1 MSEKTLTESG
11 RDSAV
16 DAQPEA
22 SAKRWWILAVVAL
35 AQLMVVLDATIVN
48 IALPS
53 AQADLG
59 FSDGNRQWIVTAYAL
74 AFASLLLLGGRIADL
89 FGRKTAFLIGVVG
102 FAAVSALGGA
112 ATNFEML
119 VTARALQG
127 AFGAL
132 LAPAALSLLN
142 TTFTDARE
150 KARAFSVYGAI
161 AGAGGAVG
169 LLLGGI
175 LTDAL
180 DWRWTLYVNVVIAV
194 VAFAGGWVLLHN
206 HRDAANSKLDVP
218 GTLLVA
224 AGLFSLVY
232 GFSNAETHDWS
243 SPETWGFLIA
253 GGVLLTAFAWWQTR
267 AAHPLLPLRILL
279 DRNRAA
285 SFLAVLI
292 SGGGMFGVFLFL
304 TYYLQ
309 LNLGFSPT
317 KTGVA
322 FLPMVAALMVAAQVS
337 TTALVPRIGPK
348 VVIPL
353 GFAVAAVGM
362 AWLTG
367 IGVGSS
373 YLSAVLP
380 QLIVT
385 GFGLGLVMPPAMQ
398 LATGGVAAEDAGVA
412 SATVNAMQ
420 QVGGSIGTAL
430 LNTLAASAATD
441 YLAGKD
447 PTNKL
452 VQAQATIE
460 SYTTAFWW
468 SAGLFAVGALIAFL
482 LFRRGVPEQDA
493 SAAPV
498 VHIYEPPQ
506 VDPPGRAARSDGPP
520 SAGRR
525 RPFSLPCGGPDRP
538 LPYPQCGRRG
548 AERRPEGTTGVGAGL
563 LWVPTGPCE

>member
-1 MSEKTLTESG
+1 MPQKTMTEDTRSG
-11 RDSAV
+11 AV
-16 DAQPEA
+16 EA
-22 SAKRWWILAVVAL
+22 PSGASPKRWWILAIVAV

-89 FGRKTAFLIGVVG
+89 FGRKPAFLVGVVG
-102 FAAVSALGGA
+102 FAVASALGGA
-112 ATNFEML
+112 ATGFGML
-119 VTARALQG
+119 VVARALQG

-142 TTFTDARE
+142 TTFTDAHER
-150 KARAFSVYGAI
+150 ARAFSVYGAI

-169 LLLGGI
+169 LLLGGV

-180 DWRWTLYVNVVIAV
+180 DWRWTLYVNVAIAV
-194 VAFAGGWVLLHN
+194 LAFAGGWVLLSN
-206 HRDAANSKLDVP
+206 HRDATNSKLDVP
-218 GTLLVA
+218 GTILVA
-224 AGLFSLVY
+224 AGLFALVY
-232 GFSNAETHDWS
+232 GFSNAETHDWG
-243 SPETWGFLIA
+243 SPLTWGFLIA

-279 DRNRAA
+279 DRDRAA

-292 SGGGMFGVFLFL
+292 TGAGMFGVFLFL

-317 KTGVA
+317 KTGAA
-322 FLPMVAALMVAAQVS
+322 FLPMVGALMVTAQVG
-337 TTALVPRIGPK
+337 TTVLMPRIGPK
-348 VVIPL
+348 AVIPL
-353 GFAVAAVGM
+353 GFAIATAGM
-362 AWLTG
+362 AWLSG
-367 IGVGSS
+367 IGVGSD
-373 YLSAVLP
+373 YTTAVLP
-380 QLIVT
+380 QLIVI
-385 GFGLGLVMPPAMQ
+385 GVGLGLVMPPAMQ

-441 YLAGKD
+441 YLAGRD
-447 PTNKL
+447 TTSKL

-468 SAGLFAVGALIAFL
+468 SAGLFAAGTVIAFL
-482 LFRRGVPEQDA
+482 LFRRGVPQQDA
-493 SAAPV
+493 NAPQV
-498 VHIYEPPQ
+498 VHM
-506 VDPPGRAARSDGPP
+506 
-520 SAGRR
+520 
-525 RPFSLPCGGPDRP
+525 
-538 LPYPQCGRRG
+538 
-548 AERRPEGTTGVGAGL
+548 
-563 LWVPTGPCE
+563 

>member
-1 MSEKTLTESG
+1 MSQKTLTEG
-11 RDSAV
+11 V
-16 DAQPEA
+16 VTDAAEA
-22 SAKRWWILAVVAL
+22 PPAASSRRWWILAIVAV

-89 FGRKTAFLIGVVG
+89 FGRKPAFLVGVVG
-102 FAAVSALGGA
+102 FAVASALGGA
-112 ATNFEML
+112 ATGFGML
-119 VTARALQG
+119 VVARALQG

-150 KARAFSVYGAI
+150 RARAFSVYGAI

-180 DWRWTLYVNVVIAV
+180 DWRWTLYVNVAIAV
-194 VAFAGGWVLLHN
+194 VAFAGGWVLLSN
-206 HRDAANSKLDVP
+206 HRDAAGSKLDVP
-218 GTLLVA
+218 GTVLVA
-224 AGLFSLVY
+224 SGLFSLVY

-243 SPETWGFLIA
+243 SPLTWGFLIA
-253 GGVLLTAFAWWQTR
+253 GGLLLAGFAWWQTR

-279 DRNRAA
+279 DRDRAA
-285 SFLAVLI
+285 SFIAVLI
-292 SGGGMFGVFLFL
+292 TGAGMFGVFLFL

-322 FLPMVAALMVAAQVS
+322 FLPMVGALMISAQLG
-337 TTALVPRIGPK
+337 TTALLPRIGPK
-348 VVIPL
+348 AVIPL
-353 GFAVAAVGM
+353 GFAIALAGM

-367 IGVGSS
+367 IGVGSD
-373 YLSAVLP
+373 YLTAVLP
-380 QLIVT
+380 QLMVIGV
-385 GFGLGLVMPPAMQ
+385 GLGLVMPPAMQ

-441 YLAGKD
+441 YLAGRD
-447 PTNKL
+447 ATSKL

-468 SAGLFAVGALIAFL
+468 SAGFFAAGAVLAFA
-482 LFRRGVPEQDA
+482 LFRRGVPQQDVA
-493 SAAPV
+493 TTQV
-498 VHIYEPPQ
+498 VHM
-506 VDPPGRAARSDGPP
+506 
-520 SAGRR
+520 
-525 RPFSLPCGGPDRP
+525 
-538 LPYPQCGRRG
+538 
-548 AERRPEGTTGVGAGL
+548 
-563 LWVPTGPCE
+563 

>member
-1 MSEKTLTESG
+1 MSQKTVT
-11 RDSAV
+11 DSAPV
-16 DAQPEA
+16 RAAEQPAAA
-22 SAKRWWILAVVAL
+22 SAKRWWILAIVAL

-59 FSDGNRQWIVTAYAL
+59 FSDGSRQWIVTAYAL

-89 FGRKTAFLIGVVG
+89 FGRKPAFLIGVLG
-102 FAAVSALGGA
+102 FAAASALGGA
-112 ATNFEML
+112 ATSFEML
-119 VTARALQG
+119 VVARALQG
-127 AFGAL
+127 VFGAL

-150 KARAFSVYGAI
+150 RAKAFSVYGAI

-169 LLLGGI
+169 LLLGGV

-180 DWRWTLYVNVVIAV
+180 DWRWTLYVNVPIAL
-194 VAFAGGWVLLHN
+194 VALAGGWLLLSN
-206 HRDAANSKLDVP
+206 HRDATNSKLDVP
-218 GTLLVA
+218 GTILVA
-224 AGLFSLVY
+224 AGLFAVVY
-232 GFSNAETHDWS
+232 GFSNAESHDWG
-243 SPETWGFLIA
+243 SPLTWGFLLA
-253 GGVLLTAFAWWQTR
+253 GGVLLAAFAWWQTR

-279 DRNRAA
+279 DRDRAA

-292 SGGGMFGVFLFL
+292 SGAGMFGVFLFL

-322 FLPMVAALMVAAQVS
+322 FLPMVAALMVTAQVG
-337 TTALVPRIGPK
+337 TTVLVPRIGPK
-348 VVIPL
+348 AVLPL
-353 GFAVAAVGM
+353 GFAIAAGGM

-367 IGVGSS
+367 IGVGSDYS
-373 YLSAVLP
+373 TAVLP
-380 QLIVT
+380 QLIVI
-385 GFGLGLVMPPAMQ
+385 GLGLGLVMPPAMQ

-430 LNTLAASAATD
+430 LSTLAASAATD
-441 YLAGKD
+441 YLTGRDA
-447 PTNKL
+447 TSEL

-468 SAGLFAVGALIAFL
+468 SAGLFAAGSVIAFL
-482 LFRRGVPEQDA
+482 LFRRGVPEQDS

-498 VHIYEPPQ
+498 VHM
-506 VDPPGRAARSDGPP
+506 
-520 SAGRR
+520 
-525 RPFSLPCGGPDRP
+525 
-538 LPYPQCGRRG
+538 
-548 AERRPEGTTGVGAGL
+548 
-563 LWVPTGPCE
+563 

>member
-1 MSEKTLTESG
+1 MSQKTLTESTRTG
-11 RDSAV
+11 A
-16 DAQPEA
+16 
-22 SAKRWWILAVVAL
+22 AKTPPAAPSRRWWILAVVAI

-59 FSDGNRQWIVTAYAL
+59 FSDGNRQWVVTAYAL

-89 FGRKTAFLIGVVG
+89 FGRKPAFLAGVTG
-102 FAAVSALGGA
+102 FALASALGGA
-112 ATNFEML
+112 ATSFEML

-127 AFGAL
+127 VFGAL

-150 KARAFSVYGAI
+150 RAKAFSVYGAI

-175 LTDAL
+175 LTDAF
-180 DWRWTLYVNVVIAV
+180 DWRWTLYVNVAIAV
-194 VAFAGGWVLLHN
+194 VAFAGGWLLLSN
-206 HRDAANSKLDVP
+206 HRDATNSKLDVP
-218 GTLLVA
+218 GTVLVA
-224 AGLFSLVY
+224 GGLFALVY
-232 GFSNAETHDWS
+232 GFSNAETHDWD
-243 SPETWGFLIA
+243 SPQTWGFLIA

-279 DRNRAA
+279 DRSRGA
-285 SFLAVLI
+285 SYLAVLI
-292 SGGGMFGVFLFL
+292 TGAGMFGVFLFL

-322 FLPMVAALMVAAQVS
+322 FLPMVGALMVTAQLG
-337 TTALVPRIGPK
+337 TTVLLPRIGPK
-348 VVIPL
+348 AVIPL
-353 GFAVAAVGM
+353 GFAIATAGM

-367 IGVGSS
+367 IGIGSH
-373 YLSAVLP
+373 YTTAVLP
-380 QLIVT
+380 QLIVI
-385 GFGLGLVMPPAMQ
+385 GVGLGMVMPPAMQ
-398 LATGGVAAEDAGVA
+398 LATGGVGAEDAGVA

-430 LNTLAASAATD
+430 LNTLAASAATG
-441 YLAGKD
+441 YLSGKD
-447 PTNKL
+447 ATSKL

-468 SAGLFAVGALIAFL
+468 SAVFFVAGAVIAFL
-482 LFRRGVPEQDA
+482 LYRPGKPEQAAD
-493 SAAPV
+493 AAPV
-498 VHIYEPPQ
+498 VHM
-506 VDPPGRAARSDGPP
+506 
-520 SAGRR
+520 
-525 RPFSLPCGGPDRP
+525 
-538 LPYPQCGRRG
+538 
-548 AERRPEGTTGVGAGL
+548 
-563 LWVPTGPCE
+563 

>member
-1 MSEKTLTESG
+1 MSQKTLTESTRTG
-11 RDSAV
+11 A
-16 DAQPEA
+16 
-22 SAKRWWILAVVAL
+22 AKTPPAAPSRRWWILAVVAI

-59 FSDGNRQWIVTAYAL
+59 FSDGNRQWVVTAYAL

-89 FGRKTAFLIGVVG
+89 FGRKPAFLAGVTG
-102 FAAVSALGGA
+102 FALASALGGA
-112 ATNFEML
+112 ATSFGML

-127 AFGAL
+127 VFGAL

-150 KARAFSVYGAI
+150 RAKAFSVYGAI

-175 LTDAL
+175 LTDAF
-180 DWRWTLYVNVVIAV
+180 DWRWTLYVNVAIAV
-194 VAFAGGWVLLHN
+194 VAFAGGWLLLSN
-206 HRDAANSKLDVP
+206 HRDATNSKLDVP
-218 GTLLVA
+218 GTVLVA
-224 AGLFSLVY
+224 GGLFALVY
-232 GFSNAETHDWS
+232 GFSNAETHDWD
-243 SPETWGFLIA
+243 SPLTWGFLIA

-279 DRNRAA
+279 DRSRGA
-285 SFLAVLI
+285 SYLAVLI
-292 SGGGMFGVFLFL
+292 TGAGMFGVFLFL

-322 FLPMVAALMVAAQVS
+322 FLPMVGALMVTAQLG
-337 TTALVPRIGPK
+337 TTVLLPRIGPK
-348 VVIPL
+348 AVIPL
-353 GFAVAAVGM
+353 GFAIATAGM

-367 IGVGSS
+367 IGIGSH
-373 YLSAVLP
+373 YTTAVLP
-380 QLIVT
+380 QLIVI
-385 GFGLGLVMPPAMQ
+385 GVGLGMVMPPAMQ
-398 LATGGVAAEDAGVA
+398 LATGGVGAEDAGVA

-430 LNTLAASAATD
+430 LNTLAASAATG
-441 YLAGKD
+441 YLSGKD
-447 PTNKL
+447 ATSKL

-468 SAGLFAVGALIAFL
+468 SAVFFVAGAVIAFL
-482 LFRRGVPEQDA
+482 LYRPGKPEQAAD
-493 SAAPV
+493 AAPV
-498 VHIYEPPQ
+498 VHM
-506 VDPPGRAARSDGPP
+506 
-520 SAGRR
+520 
-525 RPFSLPCGGPDRP
+525 
-538 LPYPQCGRRG
+538 
-548 AERRPEGTTGVGAGL
+548 
-563 LWVPTGPCE
+563 

>member
-1 MSEKTLTESG
+1 MSQKILSQDSPTGAAATEHG
-11 RDSAV
+11 A
-16 DAQPEA
+16 A
-22 SAKRWWILAVVAL
+22 SPKRWWILAVVAV

-53 AQADLG
+53 AQRDLG

-89 FGRKTAFLIGVVG
+89 FGRKPAFLVGVVG
-102 FAAVSALGGA
+102 FAGASALGGA
-112 ATNFEML
+112 ANGFTML
-119 VTARALQG
+119 VIARALQG

-150 KARAFSVYGAI
+150 RARAFSVYGAI

-169 LLLGGI
+169 LLLGGV
-175 LTDAL
+175 LTDAF
-180 DWRWTLYVNVVIAV
+180 DWRWTLYVNVAIAV
-194 VAFAGGWVLLHN
+194 VAFAGGWILLGN
-206 HRDAANSKLDVP
+206 HRDAANAKLDVP
-218 GTLLVA
+218 GTALVA

-232 GFSNAETHDWS
+232 GFSNAQTHDWG
-243 SPETWGFLIA
+243 SPLTWGFLIA
-253 GGVLLTAFAWWQTR
+253 GGLLLAAFAWWQTR

-279 DRNRAA
+279 DRDRAA

-292 SGGGMFGVFLFL
+292 SGAGMFGVFLFL

-322 FLPMVAALMVAAQVS
+322 FLPMVGALMVTAQVG
-337 TTALVPRIGPK
+337 TTVLVPRFGPK
-348 VVIPL
+348 TVIPL
-353 GFAVAAVGM
+353 GFAISTAGM

-367 IGVGSS
+367 IGLGSH
-373 YLSAVLP
+373 YAGAVLP
-380 QLIVT
+380 QLIVI
-385 GFGLGLVMPPAMQ
+385 GVGLGLVMPPAMQ

-441 YLAGKD
+441 YLSGRDA
-447 PTNKL
+447 TSKL
-452 VQAQATIE
+452 VRAQATIE

-468 SAGLFAVGALIAFL
+468 SAVFFAAGAVIAFL
-482 LFRRGVPEQDA
+482 CYRRGLPKQDA
-493 SAAPV
+493 DAAPV
-498 VHIYEPPQ
+498 VHM
-506 VDPPGRAARSDGPP
+506 
-520 SAGRR
+520 
-525 RPFSLPCGGPDRP
+525 
-538 LPYPQCGRRG
+538 
-548 AERRPEGTTGVGAGL
+548 
-563 LWVPTGPCE
+563 

>member
-1 MSEKTLTESG
+1 MPQKTLPDDALAG
-11 RDSAV
+11 AV
-16 DAQPEA
+16 EA
-22 SAKRWWILAVVAL
+22 PPAAPPSPRRWWILAIIAV

-89 FGRKTAFLIGVVG
+89 FGRKPAFLVGIVG

-112 ATNFEML
+112 ANGFTML
-119 VTARALQG
+119 VIARALQG

-150 KARAFSVYGAI
+150 RARAFSVYGAI

-169 LLLGGI
+169 LLLGGV

-180 DWRWTLYVNVVIAV
+180 DWRWTLYVNVAIAV
-194 VAFAGGWVLLHN
+194 VAFIGGSVLLTN
-206 HRDAANSKLDVP
+206 HRDGAGSKLDVP
-218 GTLLVA
+218 GTILVA
-224 AGLFSLVY
+224 AGLFSMVY
-232 GFSNAETHDWS
+232 GFSNAETHDWG
-243 SPETWGFLIA
+243 SPLTFGFLIA
-253 GGVLLTAFAWWQTR
+253 GGVLLAAFTWWQTR

-279 DRNRAA
+279 ERGRAA
-285 SFLAVLI
+285 SYISVLI
-292 SGGGMFGVFLFL
+292 TGAGMFGVFLFL

-322 FLPMVAALMVAAQVS
+322 FLPMVGALMVTAQLG
-337 TTALVPRIGPK
+337 TTVLLPRIGPK
-348 VVIPL
+348 TVISL

-367 IGVGSS
+367 IGVGSD
-373 YLSAVLP
+373 YATAVLP

-385 GFGLGLVMPPAMQ
+385 GVGLGLVMPPAMQ

-441 YLAGKD
+441 YLAGRDATSKA
-447 PTNKL
+447 

-468 SAGLFAVGALIAFL
+468 SAGLFAVGALIALF
-482 LFRRGVPEQDA
+482 LFRRGAPQQVPGT
-493 SAAPV
+493 APV
-498 VHIYEPPQ
+498 VHM
-506 VDPPGRAARSDGPP
+506 
-520 SAGRR
+520 
-525 RPFSLPCGGPDRP
+525 
-538 LPYPQCGRRG
+538 
-548 AERRPEGTTGVGAGL
+548 
-563 LWVPTGPCE
+563 

>member
-1 MSEKTLTESG
+1 MSQKTLPESG
-11 RDSAV
+11 REGAV
-16 DAQPEA
+16 TAPDAA
-22 SAKRWWILAVVAL
+22 SSKKWWILAVVAL

-89 FGRKTAFLIGVVG
+89 FGRKSAFLIGIVG

-112 ATNFEML
+112 AANFEML

-150 KARAFSVYGAI
+150 RAKAFSVYGAI

-194 VAFAGGWVLLHN
+194 VAFAGGWVLLAN
-206 HRDAANSKLDVP
+206 KRDASNSKLDVP
-218 GTLLVA
+218 GTILVA

-232 GFSNAETHDWS
+232 GFSNAETHDWG
-243 SPETWGFLIA
+243 SPATWGFLIA
-253 GGVLLTAFAWWQTR
+253 GGALLAAFTWWQTR

-285 SFLAVLI
+285 SFFAVLI
-292 SGGGMFGVFLFL
+292 SGAGMFGVFLFL

-322 FLPMVAALMVAAQVS
+322 FLPMVAALMVAAQLG
-337 TTALVPRIGPK
+337 TTMLVPRMGPK
-348 VVIPL
+348 AVIPL
-353 GFAVAAVGM
+353 GFAIAGVGM

-373 YLSAVLP
+373 YTSSVLP

-385 GFGLGLVMPPAMQ
+385 GIGLGLVMPPAMQ
-398 LATGGVAAEDAGVA
+398 MATGGVEAQDAGVA

-441 YLAGKD
+441 YLTGKNATD
-447 PTNKL
+447 KL
-452 VQAQATIE
+452 VRAQATIE

-468 SAGLFAVGALIAFL
+468 SAGFFAAGALIAL
-482 LFRRGVPEQDA
+482 LLYRRGVQQQDA
-493 SAAPV
+493 DAAPV
-498 VHIYEPPQ
+498 VHM
-506 VDPPGRAARSDGPP
+506 
-520 SAGRR
+520 
-525 RPFSLPCGGPDRP
+525 
-538 LPYPQCGRRG
+538 
-548 AERRPEGTTGVGAGL
+548 
-563 LWVPTGPCE
+563 

>member
-1 MSEKTLTESG
+1 MSQKTLAESSRAGAPATERG
-11 RDSAV
+11 
-16 DAQPEA
+16 EA
-22 SAKRWWILAVVAL
+22 SPRRWWILAVIAI

-53 AQADLG
+53 AQSDLG
-59 FSDGNRQWIVTAYAL
+59 FSDGSRQWIVTAYAL

-89 FGRKTAFLIGVVG
+89 FGRKPAFLVGVVG
-102 FAAVSALGGA
+102 FALASALGGA
-112 ATNFEML
+112 ANGFTML
-119 VTARALQG
+119 VVARALQG

-150 KARAFSVYGAI
+150 RARAFSVYGAI

-169 LLLGGI
+169 LLLGGV

-180 DWRWTLYVNVVIAV
+180 DWRWTLYVNVAIAV
-194 VAFAGGWVLLHN
+194 VAFAGGWILLGN
-206 HRDAANSKLDVP
+206 HRDAAGAKLDVP
-218 GTLLVA
+218 GTVLVA
-224 AGLFSLVY
+224 SGLFSLVY
-232 GFSNAETHDWS
+232 GFSNAESHDWG
-243 SPETWGFLIA
+243 SPLTWGFLIA
-253 GGVLLTAFAWWQTR
+253 GGLLLTAFAWWQTR

-279 DRNRAA
+279 DRDRAA

-292 SGGGMFGVFLFL
+292 TGAGMFGVFLFL

-322 FLPMVAALMVAAQVS
+322 FLPMVGALMVAAQLG
-337 TTALVPRIGPK
+337 TTVLVPRLGPK
-348 VVIPL
+348 AVIPL
-353 GFAVAAVGM
+353 GFAIATAGM

-367 IGVGSS
+367 IGVGSH
-373 YLSAVLP
+373 YVSAVLP
-380 QLIVT
+380 QLVVI
-385 GFGLGLVMPPAMQ
+385 GAGLGLVMPPAMQ

-441 YLAGKD
+441 YIAGRD
-447 PTNKL
+447 ATSEL
-452 VQAQATIE
+452 VRARATIE

-468 SAGLFAVGALIAFL
+468 SAVLFGAGAVIAFL
-482 LFRRGVPEQDA
+482 LYRRGVPKQDA
-493 SAAPV
+493 NAAPV
-498 VHIYEPPQ
+498 VHM
-506 VDPPGRAARSDGPP
+506 
-520 SAGRR
+520 
-525 RPFSLPCGGPDRP
+525 
-538 LPYPQCGRRG
+538 
-548 AERRPEGTTGVGAGL
+548 
-563 LWVPTGPCE
+563 

>member
-1 MSEKTLTESG
+1 MSQKTLAEGAPTGAAE
-11 RDSAV
+11 AP
-16 DAQPEA
+16 PEP
-22 SAKRWWILAVVAL
+22 SSTKRWWILAVVAL

-89 FGRKTAFLIGVVG
+89 FGRKPAFLIGVVG

-142 TTFTDARE
+142 TTFTDAKERA
-150 KARAFSVYGAI
+150 KAFSVYGAI

-194 VAFAGGWVLLHN
+194 IAFAGGWLLLNN

-218 GTLLVA
+218 GTILVA
-224 AGLFSLVY
+224 AGLFAVVY

-243 SPETWGFLIA
+243 APETWGFLIA
-253 GGVLLTAFAWWQTR
+253 GGVLLMAFTWWQTK
-267 AAHPLLPLRILL
+267 ASHPLLPLRILL

-285 SFLAVLI
+285 SFFAVLI
-292 SGGGMFGVFLFL
+292 SGAGMFGVFLFL

-322 FLPMVAALMVAAQVS
+322 FLPMVAALMVMAQLG
-337 TTALVPRIGPK
+337 TTVLVPRIGPK
-348 VVIPL
+348 AVVPL
-353 GFAVAAVGM
+353 GFAVSVAGM

-367 IGVGSS
+367 IGTDSD
-373 YLSAVLP
+373 YLTAVLP
-380 QLIVT
+380 QLIII
-385 GFGLGLVMPPAMQ
+385 GLGLGLVIPAAMQ

-447 PTNKL
+447 ASSKL

-468 SAGLFAVGALIAFL
+468 SAGFFAAGALIAFL
-482 LFRRGVPEQDA
+482 LYGRGVPEQDA
-493 SAAPV
+493 DAAPV
-498 VHIYEPPQ
+498 VHM
-506 VDPPGRAARSDGPP
+506 
-520 SAGRR
+520 
-525 RPFSLPCGGPDRP
+525 
-538 LPYPQCGRRG
+538 
-548 AERRPEGTTGVGAGL
+548 
-563 LWVPTGPCE
+563 

>member
-1 MSEKTLTESG
+1 MPEKTLAAASRAGTAATEEG
-11 RDSAV
+11 A
-16 DAQPEA
+16 A
-22 SAKRWWILAVVAL
+22 SPRRWWILAVIAI

-53 AQADLG
+53 AQTDLG

-89 FGRKTAFLIGVVG
+89 FGRKPAFLVGVVG
-102 FAAVSALGGA
+102 FAAASALGGA
-112 ATNFEML
+112 ANGFTML
-119 VTARALQG
+119 VAARALQG

-150 KARAFSVYGAI
+150 RARAFSVYGAI

-169 LLLGGI
+169 LLLGGV

-180 DWRWTLYVNVVIAV
+180 DWRWTLYVNVAIAV
-194 VAFAGGWVLLHN
+194 LAFAGGWLLLGN
-206 HRDAANSKLDVP
+206 HRDAANARLDVP
-218 GTLLVA
+218 GTVLVA
-224 AGLFSLVY
+224 TGLFALVY
-232 GFSNAETHDWS
+232 GFSNAETHDWD
-243 SPETWGFLIA
+243 SPLTWGFLIA
-253 GGVLLTAFAWWQTR
+253 GGVLLAAFAWWQTR
-267 AAHPLLPLRILL
+267 TTHPLLPLRILL
-279 DRNRAA
+279 DRDRAA

-292 SGGGMFGVFLFL
+292 TGAGMFGVFLFL

-322 FLPMVAALMVAAQVS
+322 FLPMVGALMVTAQAG
-337 TTALVPRIGPK
+337 TTMLLPRLGPK
-348 VVIPL
+348 TVIPL
-353 GFAVAAVGM
+353 GFAIATAGM

-367 IGVGSS
+367 IGLGSH
-373 YLSAVLP
+373 YLGAVLP
-380 QLIVT
+380 QLIVI
-385 GFGLGLVMPPAMQ
+385 GVGLGLVMPPAMQ

-441 YLAGKD
+441 YLSGRNATG
-447 PTNKL
+447 KL

-460 SYTTAFWW
+460 SYTTAFRW
-468 SAGLFAVGALIAFL
+468 SAVLFGAGAVIAF
-482 LFRRGVPEQDA
+482 FCYRRGVPRQDVGA
-493 SAAPV
+493 TPV
-498 VHIYEPPQ
+498 VHM
-506 VDPPGRAARSDGPP
+506 
-520 SAGRR
+520 
-525 RPFSLPCGGPDRP
+525 
-538 LPYPQCGRRG
+538 
-548 AERRPEGTTGVGAGL
+548 
-563 LWVPTGPCE
+563 

>member
-1 MSEKTLTESG
+1 MSEKTLTDDVRVG
-11 RDSAV
+11 ATQAPPA
-16 DAQPEA
+16 DASP
-22 SAKRWWILAVVAL
+22 KRWWILAVIAV

-74 AFASLLLLGGRIADL
+74 SFASLLLLGGRIADL
-89 FGRKTAFLIGVVG
+89 FGRKTAFLVGVVG

-112 ATNFEML
+112 ANGFGML

-132 LAPAALSLLN
+132 LAPTALSLLN

-150 KARAFSVYGAI
+150 RARAFSVYGAI

-169 LLLGGI
+169 LLLGGV
-175 LTDAL
+175 LTDTF
-180 DWRWTLYVNVVIAV
+180 DWRSTLYVNVAIAV
-194 VAFAGGWVLLHN
+194 VAFAGGMALLHN
-206 HRDAANSKLDVP
+206 HRDAGNSKLDVP
-218 GTLLVA
+218 GTVLVA

-232 GFSNAETHDWS
+232 GFSNAETHDWG
-243 SPETWGFLIA
+243 SPLTWGFLFA
-253 GGVLLTAFAWWQTR
+253 GVVLLAAFAWWQTR
-267 AAHPLLPLRILL
+267 AKYPLLPLGILL
-279 DRNRAA
+279 DRNRGA

-292 SGGGMFGVFLFL
+292 SAGGMFGVFLFL

-317 KTGVA
+317 KTGLA
-322 FLPMVAALMVAAQVS
+322 FLPMIGALMVTAQVG
-337 TTALVPRIGPK
+337 TQVLVPRIGPK
-348 VVIPL
+348 AVVPL
-353 GFAVAAVGM
+353 GFAVSAAGM
-362 AWLTG
+362 AWLTD

-373 YLSAVLP
+373 YVSAVLP

-385 GFGLGLVMPPAMQ
+385 GLGLGLVMPASMQ
-398 LATGGVAAEDAGVA
+398 LATGGVTADEAGVA

-441 YLAGKD
+441 YLTGKD
-447 PTNKL
+447 ATSKL

-468 SAGLFAVGALIAFL
+468 SAGMFAAGTVIAFL
-482 LFRRGVPEQDA
+482 LFRKGVPQQDA
-493 SAAPV
+493 DAAPV
-498 VHIYEPPQ
+498 VHM
-506 VDPPGRAARSDGPP
+506 
-520 SAGRR
+520 
-525 RPFSLPCGGPDRP
+525 
-538 LPYPQCGRRG
+538 
-548 AERRPEGTTGVGAGL
+548 
-563 LWVPTGPCE
+563 

>member
-1 MSEKTLTESG
+1 MSEKTLTDDVRVGTEE
-11 RDSAV
+11 APPV
-16 DAQPEA
+16 A
-22 SAKRWWILAVVAL
+22 SAKRWWILAVIAI

-74 AFASLLLLGGRIADL
+74 SFASLLLLGGRIADL

-112 ATNFEML
+112 ANGFGML

-132 LAPAALSLLN
+132 LAPTALSLLN

-150 KARAFSVYGAI
+150 RARAFSVYGAI

-169 LLLGGI
+169 LLLGGV
-175 LTDAL
+175 LTDTF
-180 DWRWTLYVNVVIAV
+180 DWRSTLYVNVAIAV
-194 VAFAGGWVLLHN
+194 VAFAGGMALLHN
-206 HRDAANSKLDVP
+206 HRDAGNAKLDVP
-218 GTLLVA
+218 GTVLVA

-232 GFSNAETHDWS
+232 GFSNAESHDWG
-243 SPETWGFLIA
+243 SPLTWGFLIA
-253 GGVLLTAFAWWQTR
+253 GVAFLAAFAWWQTKS
-267 AAHPLLPLRILL
+267 AHPLLPLGILM
-279 DRNRAA
+279 DRNRGA
-285 SFLAVLI
+285 SLLAVLI
-292 SGGGMFGVFLFL
+292 SAGGMFGVFLFL

-322 FLPMVAALMVAAQVS
+322 FLPMIGGLMVTAQIGTQV
-337 TTALVPRIGPK
+337 LVPRLGPK
-348 VVIPL
+348 VVVPL
-353 GFAVAAVGM
+353 GFAVSAAGM

-373 YLSAVLP
+373 YVSAVLP
-380 QLIVT
+380 QLIIT
-385 GFGLGLVMPPAMQ
+385 GLGLGLVMPAAMQ
-398 LATGGVAAEDAGVA
+398 LGTGGVTADEAGVA

-447 PTNKL
+447 ATSKL

-468 SAGLFAVGALIAFL
+468 SAGMFAAGAVIAFV
-482 LFRRGVPEQDA
+482 LFRKGVPQQDPD
-493 SAAPV
+493 AAPV
-498 VHIYEPPQ
+498 VHM
-506 VDPPGRAARSDGPP
+506 
-520 SAGRR
+520 
-525 RPFSLPCGGPDRP
+525 
-538 LPYPQCGRRG
+538 
-548 AERRPEGTTGVGAGL
+548 
-563 LWVPTGPCE
+563 